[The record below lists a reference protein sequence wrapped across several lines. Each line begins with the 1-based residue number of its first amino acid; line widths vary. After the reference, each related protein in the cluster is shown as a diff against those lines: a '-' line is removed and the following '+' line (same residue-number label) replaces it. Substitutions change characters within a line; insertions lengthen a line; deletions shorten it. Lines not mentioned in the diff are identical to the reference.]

1 MNLFARYNAPE
12 EAEEAFYRAFQDL
25 DLPLMN
31 QVWSESDES
40 VCLHPGGDLLR
51 GKPSVI
57 QSWSDIFDNTH
68 RPSMVHRR
76 LQTIQR
82 EDLSIH
88 LVEELIRP
96 GKDPKAKAT
105 RIVATNIYRREKGGW
120 RMLSHHASLP
130 IIKPQSSRGRLH

>member
-1 MNLFARYNAPE
+1 MSLFARYSS
-12 EAEEAFYRAFQDL
+12 AEEVEDAFYRAFQEL
-25 DLPLMN
+25 DLPLMD
-31 QVWSESDES
+31 QVWSDGDECA
-40 VCLHPGGDLLR
+40 CLHPGGDLLQ
-51 GKPSVI
+51 GKASI
-57 QSWSDIFDNTH
+57 MQSWTDIFDNTH

-96 GKDPKAKAT
+96 GKDPKAT
-105 RIVATNIYRREKGGW
+105 RVVATNIFRREADGW

-130 IIKPQSSRGRLH
+130 IIKPQASRGRLH